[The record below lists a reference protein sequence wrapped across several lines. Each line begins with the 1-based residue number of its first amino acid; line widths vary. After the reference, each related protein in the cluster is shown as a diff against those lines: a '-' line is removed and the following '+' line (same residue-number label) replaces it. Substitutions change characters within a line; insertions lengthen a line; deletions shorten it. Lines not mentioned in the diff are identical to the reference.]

1 MPALDWRGSGR
12 RRVSLR
18 LLTVCV
24 VPLIVAADDQCPVSD
39 AEGGGAC
46 IRTKEVDKD
55 DLTGFIQN
63 RLSKIINVRGELG
76 VNSEDVT
83 YLSKGRRI
91 ISIAVAFLLA
101 AIAVAVYVHS
111 LMQPPKSEDG
121 DSSSPS
127 RSSRDDSEL
136 SGGTASRGRR
146 LLRRVTLNV
155 EELQRPRKKTWT
167 FEVAL
172 GTMSSKAFVINMFA
186 DLCAPGLLPLAY
198 GMTGT
203 GFLPGGIL
211 LVVFYGMCVYTM
223 WAIGRTCLLTQKL
236 NFAEQWAQEIGP
248 RSAWVPVTVVVL
260 VCFGCCLSY
269 ACFYAD
275 IFSGV
280 MPAIGLPLDRSHCLL
295 LFTVFPTMP
304 LCLMKDLS
312 ALAPSSFCALIAVI
326 YTTIVMVTR
335 TIDGSYAPGGAFYD
349 SAKMPTE
356 PLVVSD
362 HMMQFGIPSLTL
374 VNNLAMAFLAH
385 YNGCKYYREL
395 ESHTPT
401 YLVKVT
407 SIAMGISCVIFALC
421 GYCGYMTFGS
431 YSEGVILNNYA
442 QDDWP
447 INIARLGISFPI
459 DDERPPGGRLRAVE
473 ANCPQP
479 RGKVRACLRPGCSV
493 FRPHRHDNC
502 CCMGVDRCWYSCWRC
517 GCIMWHFHN
526 LHHPLLTVRDDPG
539 NDGCCP
545 ASERDCLCS
554 LQCTAWCCFSS
565 VWLTHIFEH
574 SELIC
579 IVEISV

>member
-63 RLSKIINVRGELG
+63 RLNKIINVRDELG

-312 ALAPSSFCALIAVI
+312 ALAPSSFCALIAVM

-447 INIARLGISFPI
+447 INIARLGIGLSIIAAFPLMMSGLREAVLELLKQIAPSHEAKYALVSVQDAVSFGLIVMITAAAWVLTDAGIVVGVVGALCGISIIYIIPCSLYATTLATMGAAQHRKEI
-459 DDERPPGGRLRAVE
+459 AFAVFS
-473 ANCPQP
+473 ALL
-479 RGKVRACLRPGCSV
+479 GVVLAV
-493 FRPHRHDNC
+493 F
-502 CCMGVDRCWYSCWRC
+502 G
-517 GCIMWHFHN
+517 
-526 LHHPLLTVRDDPG
+526 LLT
-539 NDGCCP
+539 
-545 ASERDCLCS
+545 S
-554 LQCTAWCCFSS
+554 LSILS
-565 VWLTHIFEH
+565 
-574 SELIC
+574 
-579 IVEISV
+579 

>member
-63 RLSKIINVRGELG
+63 RLNKIINVRGELG

-447 INIARLGISFPI
+447 INIARLGIGLSIIAAFPLMMSGLREAVLELLKQIAPSHEAKYALVSVQDAVSFGLIVMITAAAWVLTDAGIVVGVVGALCGISIIYIIPCSLYATTLATMGAAQHRKEI
-459 DDERPPGGRLRAVE
+459 AFAVFS
-473 ANCPQP
+473 ALL
-479 RGKVRACLRPGCSV
+479 GVVLAV
-493 FRPHRHDNC
+493 F
-502 CCMGVDRCWYSCWRC
+502 G
-517 GCIMWHFHN
+517 
-526 LHHPLLTVRDDPG
+526 LLT
-539 NDGCCP
+539 
-545 ASERDCLCS
+545 S
-554 LQCTAWCCFSS
+554 LSILS
-565 VWLTHIFEH
+565 
-574 SELIC
+574 
-579 IVEISV
+579 